1 MEGVEWVW
9 DNGILK
15 AQRLEEI
22 KKTIQK
28 TSSRNLEEQKIK
40 VFADFLRSL

>member
-15 AQRLEEI
+15 AQKLEEM
-22 KKTIQK
+22 KKSIEK
-28 TSSRNLEEQKIK
+28 TSSRNLEEQKIR
-40 VFADFLRSL
+40 VFAEFLRSL